1 MTRIVTFI
9 LSILLGASAAA
20 TLATAQQPTPLPAAC
35 PDRLVDASSL
45 VCSCSAEAAA
55 SGSVWGDELYS
66 DDSAICRSAVH
77 AGTIGEGGGI
87 VWVFERPGQN
97 SYLSVTRNGVPS
109 SSWGMWRRSIAFR
122 PASEAPESDID
133 PAVAACPVNV
143 RGQVAGATLT
153 CSCTIA
159 AMGSGAIW
167 GDGFYTSDSILCR
180 AARHAG
186 AVGPYGGTVRAR
198 VTAGRASYP
207 AATRNGITSGSWPS
221 YPTSLAFDR

>member
-1 MTRIVTFI
+1 MARIVTFI
-9 LSILLGASAAA
+9 LSIIFGAGVAAS
-20 TLATAQQPTPLPAAC
+20 LATAQQPRPEPAAC

-45 VCSCSAEAAA
+45 VCSCSAEAAG
-55 SGSVWGDELYS
+55 SGGVWGDELYT

-77 AGTIGEGGGI
+77 AGTIGTEGGV

-97 SYLSVTRNGVPS
+97 SYPSAARNGVPS

-122 PASEAPESDID
+122 PASEAPESDVD

-143 RGQVAGATLT
+143 RGQVPGATLT

-186 AVGPYGGTVRAR
+186 VVGPYGGTVRAR
-198 VTAGRASYP
+198 VVDGRASYP
-207 AATRNGITSGSWPS
+207 AATRNGIVSGNWPS
-221 YPTSLAFDR
+221 YPTTLTFER